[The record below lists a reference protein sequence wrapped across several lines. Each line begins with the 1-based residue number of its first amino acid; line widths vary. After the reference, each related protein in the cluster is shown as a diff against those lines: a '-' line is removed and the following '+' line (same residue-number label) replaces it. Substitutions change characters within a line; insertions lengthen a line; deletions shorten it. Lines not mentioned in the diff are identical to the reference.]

1 MTDKT
6 VIDAIQKQIDAASP
20 ILEKIA
26 FLAPKPA
33 RPVFGD
39 TSSTLGRRPY
49 DRKTVSKYEE
59 EISRW
64 QYTTKSVIAACF
76 GADSEHYHAF
86 EQTIV
91 DNRGFYLDAKEDL
104 EKEVS
109 SGRST
114 LSAIIEA
121 ESLTSQVQN
130 IKITSSI
137 VEKKEA
143 EAVENQTIKV
153 FISHS
158 SADKPVI
165 DSFVDN
171 VLVMGL
177 GLSKNEIAYTSNEVY
192 GVAPGDDISRYI
204 KENIEAA
211 EIVLLMI
218 SENYK
223 QSEVCLNE
231 MGAAWAL
238 GKPFVSV
245 LLPETGY
252 DKIGWLTNLQKAI
265 KINHKG
271 QIISLCQKIVGLIK
285 NIKIQDRLT
294 AIVSYTDKFIGSLP
308 HTSIVPQAPKHSS
321 IQTGNIDDLV
331 KKAIS
336 ELGEFTIKELQE
348 ATNIKNYRFLAD
360 KLNAMVAHGDLDAIG
375 SNTHRK
381 YRIKV

>member
-1 MTDKT
+1 MDKT

-26 FLAPKPA
+26 FLTPKPV

-39 TSSTLGRRPY
+39 TSSTLGRRAY
-49 DRKTVSKYEE
+49 DRKTVSKLEE
-59 EISRW
+59 EINRW
-64 QYTTKSVIAACF
+64 QYATKSVIAACF
-76 GADSEHYHAF
+76 GTDSEHYHAF

-121 ESLTSQVQN
+121 ESLTSQVQ
-130 IKITSSI
+130 KEKTDCPI
-137 VEKKEA
+137 VIESEMNAKR
-143 EAVENQTIKV
+143 VQTVKV

-158 SADKPVI
+158 SADKAII

-171 VLVMGL
+171 VLIMGL

-192 GVAPGDDISRYI
+192 GVAPGDDISKYI
-204 KENIEAA
+204 KDNIEAS

-218 SENYK
+218 SDNYK

-238 GKPFVSV
+238 EKNFVSV
-245 LLPETGY
+245 LLPDTGY
-252 DKIGWLTNLQKAI
+252 DKLGWLTNLQKAI
-265 KINHKG
+265 RINQKD
-271 QIISLCQKIVGLIK
+271 QIISLCQKIVSLIK
-285 NIKIQDRLT
+285 TVTIQDRLT
-294 AIVSYTDKFIGSLP
+294 DIVSYTDKFIGSLP
-308 HTSIVPQAPKHSS
+308 HTSNVPQAPQHSP
-321 IQTGNIDDLV
+321 IQTGNIDDVV
-331 KKAIS
+331 KRAIS

-360 KLNAMVAHGDLDAIG
+360 KLNAMVAHGDLEAIG

>member
-1 MTDKT
+1 MDKT

-26 FLAPKPA
+26 FLTPKPV

-39 TSSTLGRRPY
+39 TSSTLGRRAY
-49 DRKTVSKYEE
+49 DRMTVSKLEE
-59 EISRW
+59 EINRW
-64 QYTTKSVIAACF
+64 QYATKSVIAACF
-76 GADSEHYHAF
+76 KANSEHYRAF
-86 EQTIV
+86 EQTIA

-109 SGRST
+109 SGRSA

-121 ESLTSQVQN
+121 ESLTSQVQ
-130 IKITSSI
+130 KEKTESPI
-137 VEKKEA
+137 VIQSGAKAKR
-143 EAVENQTIKV
+143 VQTVKV

-158 SADKPVI
+158 SADKPVV

-171 VLVMGL
+171 ILVMGL

-211 EIVLLMI
+211 EIVLMMI
-218 SENYK
+218 SDNYK

-238 GKPFVSV
+238 DKPFVSV
-245 LLPETGY
+245 LLPNTGY

-265 KINHKG
+265 RINHKD

-308 HTSIVPQAPKHSS
+308 HISNVPQAPQHSP
-321 IQTGNIDDLV
+321 IQTGNIDDVV
-331 KKAIS
+331 KRAIS

-360 KLNAMVAHGDLDAIG
+360 KVNAMVAHGDLEAIG
-375 SNTHRK
+375 SITHRK

>member
-1 MTDKT
+1 MDKT

-26 FLAPKPA
+26 FLTPKPV

-39 TSSTLGRRPY
+39 TSSTLGRRAY
-49 DRKTVSKYEE
+49 DRMTVSKLEE
-59 EISRW
+59 EINRW
-64 QYTTKSVIAACF
+64 QYATKSVIAACF
-76 GADSEHYHAF
+76 KANSEHYRAF
-86 EQTIV
+86 EQTIA

-109 SGRST
+109 SGRSA
-114 LSAIIEA
+114 LNAIIEA

-130 IKITSSI
+130 IKTTSSI

-143 EAVENQTIKV
+143 EAVENRTIKV

-158 SADKPVI
+158 SADKPVV

-171 VLVMGL
+171 ILVMGL

-218 SENYK
+218 SDNYK

-238 GKPFVSV
+238 DKPFVSV
-245 LLPETGY
+245 LLPNTGY

-265 KINHKG
+265 RINHKG

-308 HTSIVPQAPKHSS
+308 HTSNVPQAPKHSS

-331 KKAIS
+331 NRAIS

-381 YRIKV
+381 YRLKV